1 MPLAAP
7 SGTKAAAH
15 ASTGAGV
22 VIQQP
27 AGHAAAPARVR
38 ARWGTITRE
47 QLVLAAKEEIEAGRY
62 EQMTIRRLAAR
73 LGVAPMSL
81 YRHVRD
87 KEDLLNEVVDRML
100 AELWRPEADP
110 GDPWA
115 WFRALH
121 VFLSHPVTSPVAL
134 ARLRTVLSVLESS
147 GLDEPEAR
155 RLYAAVHTY
164 TLGFAALQSSRARWL
179 ATHDEIADPDA
190 AWLAALSGPQ
200 QFSDGLAALIAGATI
215 SSESH

>member
-1 MPLAAP
+1 M
-7 SGTKAAAH
+7 
-15 ASTGAGV
+15 

-27 AGHAAAPARVR
+27 AGHTAASARVR

-110 GDPWA
+110 SDPWA
-115 WFRALH
+115 WFMESADRLRAFLVDQPAALH

-134 ARLRTVLSVLESS
+134 ARLRTVLGVLETA
-147 GLDEPEAR
+147 GLDEPAAR

-164 TLGFAALQSSRARWL
+164 TLGFAALQASRARWL
-179 ATHDEIADPDA
+179 TTHDETADPDE

-200 QFSDGLAALIAGATI
+200 QFTEGLAALIAGARR
-215 SSESH
+215 SSESY

>member
-1 MPLAAP
+1 M
-7 SGTKAAAH
+7 
-15 ASTGAGV
+15 
-22 VIQQP
+22 
-27 AGHAAAPARVR
+27 PARVR

-100 AELWRPEADP
+100 ADLWRPEADP
-110 GDPWA
+110 SDPWA
-115 WFRALH
+115 WFMESADRLRAFLVDQPAALH

-134 ARLRTVLSVLESS
+134 ARLRTVLCVLESA
-147 GLDEPEAR
+147 GLDEPAAR

-164 TLGFAALQSSRARWL
+164 TLGFSALQSSRARWL

-190 AWLAALSGPQ
+190 AWLAALSGPE
-200 QFSDGLAALIAGATI
+200 QFSDGLAALIAGATS

>member
-1 MPLAAP
+1 M
-7 SGTKAAAH
+7 
-15 ASTGAGV
+15 

-115 WFRALH
+115 WFMESADRLRAFLVDQPAALH

-134 ARLRTVLSVLESS
+134 ARLRTVLSVLESA

-190 AWLAALSGPQ
+190 AWLAALSGPP
-200 QFSDGLAALIAGATI
+200 QFSDGLAALIAGATS

>member
-1 MPLAAP
+1 M
-7 SGTKAAAH
+7 
-15 ASTGAGV
+15 

-100 AELWRPEADP
+100 AELWRPVADP

-115 WFRALH
+115 WFMESADRLRAFLVDQPAALH

-134 ARLRTVLSVLESS
+134 ARLRTVLSVLESA
-147 GLDEPEAR
+147 GLDEPDAR

-200 QFSDGLAALIAGATI
+200 QFSDGLAALIAGATS

>member
-1 MPLAAP
+1 
-7 SGTKAAAH
+7 
-15 ASTGAGV
+15 V

-27 AGHAAAPARVR
+27 AGRAAASARVR

-100 AELWRPEADP
+100 AEIWQPSVDASDA
-110 GDPWA
+110 WA
-115 WFRALH
+115 WLAEAADRLRTFLVEQPAALH
-121 VFLSHPVTSPVAL
+121 VFLSRPVTSPAAI
-134 ARLRTVLSVLESS
+134 ARMRGVLGVMQAA
-147 GLDEPEAR
+147 GLDEASAR
-155 RLYAAVHTY
+155 QLYAAVHTY
-164 TLGFAALQSSRARWL
+164 ILGFAALEASRARWL
-179 ATHDEIADPDA
+179 AAHDEMTDPDE
-190 AWLAALSGPQ
+190 AWLAAMTGSE
-200 QFSDGLAALIAGATI
+200 QFSDGLAALLDGARRNI
-215 SSESH
+215 GPR

>member
-1 MPLAAP
+1 
-7 SGTKAAAH
+7 
-15 ASTGAGV
+15 V

-27 AGHAAAPARVR
+27 AGHAALPVRVR

-110 GDPWA
+110 SDPWA
-115 WFRALH
+115 WFMESADRLRAFLVDQPAALH

-134 ARLRTVLSVLESS
+134 ARLRTVLSVLESA

-179 ATHDEIADPDA
+179 ATHDEIPDPDA

-200 QFSDGLAALIAGATI
+200 QFSDGLGALIAGATN
-215 SSESH
+215 SSEPH